1 LLRTILHKLQIPGER
16 EIYEEMHF
24 LLGYMPMNRG
34 ETTLCSL
41 GLGRKTMGG
50 MATEEEEP
58 RVELA
63 LSMAV

>member
-1 LLRTILHKLQIPGER
+1 
-16 EIYEEMHF
+16 
-24 LLGYMPMNRG
+24 LGYMPMNRG